1 MYTQLYNSNRINS
14 AQSVER
20 YRKEQLKIE
29 QEKAAKEKRLNEKI
43 DNAILLINTQKEIS
57 KKQYS
62 EIRTNNV
69 KTRRLSITA
78 IIIALLSLCVNIVLH
93 FI

>member
-1 MYTQLYNSNRINS
+1 MYTQIYNSNSINS

-43 DNAILLINTQKEIS
+43 DNAILLINTQKVIS

-78 IIIALLSLCVNIVLH
+78 IIIALLSICINIMLH